1 VVVGANAEVR
11 HCQGGNSSAVKA
23 LYEVTPLEGLRNR
36 LGKGVQLD
44 YFPGYPAEGGDG
56 LPIAG
61 EYLGIADAG
70 AGTRGWRGRYF
81 NNREAVG
88 APALVRADADLD
100 FDWRGSAPT
109 PGGRPMEYQV
119 SWESTLT
126 PPQSGTYEF
135 QLEGAEHACFNL
147 AGQPLVWRWECG
159 GPDVVSKSIELE
171 GGRAYDVSVWL
182 KPNHDQVRLRLRWF
196 PPWQPR
202 RAAGRRADE
211 AVEAARG
218 ADAVVFCGGLDHQY
232 DVEGCDR
239 RSLALPDGQDEL
251 IARLAAA
258 NPRTVVALVGGSP
271 MAMPWL
277 ERVPAVVLLWYA
289 GMEAGNALA
298 DVLLGRANPSGKLP
312 FTFPR
317 RLEDSPAHAL
327 DDYQFARCDYK
338 EGVFVG
344 YRWFD
349 ARGLEPLFPFGHG
362 LSYTTFELSDPQV
375 ATRGKGR
382 AWRAEVACTLR
393 NTGAVTGAEVVQLY
407 VEDREASLPR
417 PPRELKG
424 FEKVLLDPGETRRL
438 TFRLTPDDLAFYDPA
453 AGRWV
458 AEPGAFTA
466 NLGTSSRRL
475 PLQAPFTFP
484 G

>member
-1 VVVGANAEVR
+1 M
-11 HCQGGNSSAVKA
+11 QF
-23 LYEVTPLEGLRNR
+23 L
-36 LGKGVQLD
+36 
-44 YFPGYPAEGGDG
+44 
-56 LPIAG
+56 
-61 EYLGIADAG
+61 
-70 AGTRGWRGRYF
+70 
-81 NNREAVG
+81 
-88 APALVRADADLD
+88 
-100 FDWRGSAPT
+100 
-109 PGGRPMEYQV
+109 V

-126 PPQSGTYEF
+126 PPQSGAYEF

-147 AGQPLVWRWECG
+147 AGQPLVWRWENG
-159 GPDVVSKSIELE
+159 GPDLVTKTIELE
-171 GGRAYDVSVWL
+171 GGRTYDVSVWL

-202 RAAGRRADE
+202 QAAGSRADA
-211 AVEAARG
+211 AVEAARA
-218 ADAVVFCGGLDHQY
+218 ADAVIFCGGLDHQY

-312 FTFPR
+312 FTFPQ
-317 RLEDSPAHAL
+317 RLEDSPAHAQ
-327 DDYQFARCDYK
+327 DDYHFARCDYK
-338 EGVFVG
+338 EGIFVG

-349 ARGLEPLFPFGHG
+349 AKAIEPLFPFGHG
-362 LSYTTFELSDPQV
+362 LSYTTFALTDAQA
-375 ATRGKGR
+375 ATRGRGR
-382 AWRAEVACTLR
+382 GWRAEVSCTLT
-393 NTGAVTGAEVVQLY
+393 NTGAVAGAEVVQLY
-407 VEDREASLPR
+407 VEDCEASLPR

-424 FEKVLLDPGETRRL
+424 FVKVVLEPGETRRVRFQL
-438 TFRLTPDDLAFYDPA
+438 RPDDLSFYDPA

-458 AEPGAFTA
+458 TEPGAFVA
-466 NLGTSSRRL
+466 HLGTSSRRL
-475 PLQAPFTFP
+475 PLQAPFDYRGDRRSP
-484 G
+484 DSAG